1 MLQMLVRCRQQQAIT
16 KCSKDLHRPYI
27 SPSCCMLLETSKCTG

>member
-1 MLQMLVRCRQQQAIT
+1 MLQMLVRCRQQQAMT

-27 SPSCCMLLETSKCTG
+27 SPSCSVLLERSDCTG